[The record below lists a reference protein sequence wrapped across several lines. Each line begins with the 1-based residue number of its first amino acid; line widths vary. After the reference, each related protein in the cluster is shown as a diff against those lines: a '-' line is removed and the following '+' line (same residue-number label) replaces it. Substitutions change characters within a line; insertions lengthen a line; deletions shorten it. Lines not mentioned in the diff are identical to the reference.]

1 MSDEELK
8 KAMEF
13 VLSNQAQFYADLQ
26 QIQETNKEIQKQQ
39 KETDRLVRETSQQ
52 FQEFQKDAEQRFG
65 VLERATVTMLDST
78 VENAKNIA
86 QLTEDVKELRE
97 AQKATDG
104 RLNAVI
110 FMAEK
115 YFSGENGKKKK

>member
-26 QIQETNKEIQKQQ
+26 QIQETNKEIQEANKQIQKQQ
-39 KETDRLVRETSQQ
+39 QETDRQL
-52 FQEFQKDAEQRFG
+52 QEFQKDAEQRFG
-65 VLERATVTMLDST
+65 VLERATVAMLDST
-78 VENAKNIA
+78 VENGKNIA
-86 QLTEDVKELRE
+86 ELTVDIKELRE
-97 AQKATDG
+97 AQKATDE